1 MSLCF
6 AGMLMFVTP
15 PPSHPPLSLFV
26 LLLAHSYSAIVI
38 WSSRLMTILS
48 VESFGAQTA
57 KPQLS
62 EKMSGPYKV

>member
-1 MSLCF
+1 VFGWDAYVCNSSSF
-6 AGMLMFVTP
+6 SSISF
-15 PPSHPPLSLFV
+15 FV

-62 EKMSGPYKV
+62 EKMSGPYIV

>member
-6 AGMLMFVTP
+6 AGMLMFVT

-38 WSSRLMTILS
+38 RSSRLMTILS